1 MRSLGVIVGGGVG
14 TGARSPCL
22 IPAFSAAAVGRK
34 TLTCREGTS
43 TVFCSAPFVGVTTSG
58 TTGTGSSITS
68 GSGIAS
74 ASMIG
79 AGGGI
84 TSSITGASA
93 RAAGANRLTSLV
105 TGCCFGGADADT
117 EIDGGGGSE
126 VGAGAGGGVIIGSG
140 SSISGSGSI
149 TGASGV
155 GRVARFTT
163 LTVRLTAAS
172 FFGKYLFQI
181 FSAISLDTELD
192 GTLTST

>member
-34 TLTCREGTS
+34 TLTWREGGTG
-43 TVFCSAPFVGVTTSG
+43 TVFCSAPFVGATTSG
-58 TTGTGSSITS
+58 TTGTGSWITS
-68 GSGIAS
+68 GSATTSSGIS
-74 ASMIG
+74 GS
-79 AGGGI
+79 GGGI

-105 TGCCFGGADADT
+105 TGCCFGGADGDA

-126 VGAGAGGGVIIGSG
+126 VGAEAGGGVIIGSG
-140 SSISGSGSI
+140 SSISGSASI
-149 TGASGV
+149 MGASGV
-155 GRVARFTT
+155 GSVARFTT

-172 FFGKYLFQI
+172 FFGKYLFRI

-192 GTLTST
+192 GTL